1 MKDNKQTRN
10 VIMVS
15 YFPFILCQ
23 QILKDG
29 NKKKITINCFVLHR
43 QIFTIPE
50 AIVYD
55 GDRNNISGA
64 RYL

>member
-1 MKDNKQTRN
+1 
-10 VIMVS
+10 MVS